1 MFIDP
6 SASVEFISTSLYKS
20 VSVQPIV
27 PEGLMYY
34 TKCSDQGLDFPPNSI
49 SQFSVFSRA
58 FIILTV
64 ADKAIIFLEQLQNVD
79 KCFCDSVS
87 V

>member
-34 TKCSDQGLDFPPNSI
+34 TKCSDQGLDFPPIPSVNSLC
-49 SQFSVFSRA
+49 SPGHSSF
-58 FIILTV
+58 
-64 ADKAIIFLEQLQNVD
+64 
-79 KCFCDSVS
+79 
-87 V
+87 